1 MKEESTPDRSWR
13 DATERRQ
20 AEAEIRRLNERLAEH
35 AADRQTA
42 DRELEALCYSISH
55 DLRAPLRAITGF
67 SRILDDG
74 YAKALDETGRDYVAR
89 IRRSAQH
96 MGALIDD
103 LLSLLRIRGT
113 GLMRADV
120 DLSAQA
126 VEISDALRAA
136 SPGRAVE
143 FDIAEGMKARGDPRL
158 LRVVLENLLG
168 NAWIFTARREPARI
182 AFRRCDI
189 AGEIAYFVRDNGA
202 GFDMAYAGKL
212 FGAFQRLHDA
222 REYPGNGI
230 GLAIV
235 QRVIAR
241 HGGRIW
247 AEAEP
252 ENGAAFYFVLQP
264 EATAPQKSLPLF
276 DRADPDGPSTSHGRR
291 CGALSDSSHR

>member
-1 MKEESTPDRSWR
+1 MNHDSTPDRSWR
-13 DATERRQ
+13 AAAERGQ

-42 DRELEALCYSISH
+42 DHELEALSYSISH
-55 DLRAPLRAITGF
+55 DLRAPLRAISGF
-67 SRILDDG
+67 GRLLDDG

-96 MGALIDD
+96 MGELIDD
-103 LLSLLRIRGT
+103 LLNLLRIRGT
-113 GLMRADV
+113 GLMRAEV

-126 VEISDALRAA
+126 IEISDALRAA
-136 SPGRAVE
+136 SPERDVE

-158 LRVVLENLLG
+158 LRIALENLLD
-168 NAWIFTARREPARI
+168 NAWKFTARRAPARI
-182 AFRRCDI
+182 SFRQTEI
-189 AGEIAYFVRDNGA
+189 AGKVAYSVRDNGA
-202 GFDMAYAGKL
+202 GFDMAYAAKL

-235 QRVIAR
+235 HRVIVR

-252 ENGAAFYFVLQP
+252 ENGAAFYFVLRP

-276 DRADPDGPSTSHGRR
+276 DGGDADGPFTSHGRR
-291 CGALSDSSHR
+291 CGPFPDSSRR